1 MGLRHRPLHVPLPRS
16 FGFSYVQG
24 WGLLTLVLLQV
35 SRLSIPKKKALHL
48 IGVFGYI
55 RYTSNEKL
63 RIMPHRRGER
73 VLSRFDGSR
82 WVETRMTVISSIR
95 RSRSGKVVTVCHQRS
110 RLTSLDLS
118 APLRV
123 AVLRSEREREREG
136 GGACERE
143 QSAHE
148 ISTRAF
154 PPLTCFVCP
163 TTFP

>member
-1 MGLRHRPLHVPLPRS
+1 MAPRS
-16 FGFSYVQG
+16 KSVVRG
-24 WGLLTLVLLQV
+24 
-35 SRLSIPKKKALHL
+35 RA
-48 IGVFGYI
+48 GY
-55 RYTSNEKL
+55 NL
-63 RIMPHRRGER
+63 MPHRRGER

-136 GGACERE
+136 GGACERK

-163 TTFP
+163 TTFPWYTSYLLCVYFVWAVVHTLKESPSPHRRLWLYPLYVKREA